1 MMQNVLNLTDKAADR
16 VKSLIDKSGDEAVV
30 GLRVG
35 VKKGGCS
42 GMEYFVEYAAEKTAM
57 EEEVQDKGVRIFIE
71 PTAYHEDRMTSGFTF
86 ENPTETAR
94 CGCGQSVAFEVPA
107 PFSPARVLSR

>member
-16 VKSLIDKSGDEAVV
+16 VKSLIEKSGDDGVK

-42 GMEYFVEYAAEKTAM
+42 GMEYFVEYAAEKSAM
-57 EEEVQDKGVRIFIE
+57 EEEVEDKGVRIFIE
-71 PTAYHEDRMTSGFTF
+71 PAAFMFLLGSTMDYQEDRLSSWFTF
-86 ENPTETAR
+86 ANPNEKAR
-94 CGCGQSVAFEVPA
+94 CGCGQSVAF
-107 PFSPARVLSR
+107 

>member
-16 VKSLIDKSGDEAVV
+16 VKSLIAKSGEQDVP

-42 GMEYFVEYAAEKTAM
+42 GMEYFVEYAAEKAAM

-71 PTAYHEDRMTSGFTF
+71 PAAFMFLLGSTMDYHEDRLSSGFTF
-86 ENPTETAR
+86 ENPNEKAR
-94 CGCGQSVAFEVPA
+94 CGCGQSVAF
-107 PFSPARVLSR
+107 

>member
-1 MMQNVLNLTDKAADR
+1 MMENVLNLTDKAADR
-16 VKSLIDKSGDEAVV
+16 VKSLIETSGDKAVL

-42 GMEYFVEYAAEKTAM
+42 GMEYFVEYAAEKSAL

-71 PTAYHEDRMTSGFTF
+71 PAAFMFLLGSTMDYNEDRLSSGFTF
-86 ENPTETAR
+86 ENPNETAR
-94 CGCGQSVAFEVPA
+94 CGCGQSGAF
-107 PFSPARVLSR
+107 

>member
-16 VKSLIDKSGDEAVV
+16 VKSLIDKSGDATVV

-71 PTAYHEDRMTSGFTF
+71 PTAFMFLLGSTMDYHEDRMTSGFTF
-86 ENPTETAR
+86 ENPNETAR
-94 CGCGQSVAFEVPA
+94 CGCGQSVAF
-107 PFSPARVLSR
+107 